1 MTAQDFWTI
10 SPEIAM
16 ALLALVVVSVDLV
29 TRSMAKV
36 SAVALIGLAAPLVL
50 TLNLWYGWFGDPA
63 TGPALFGTFEAD
75 RFSLFFNFLLITAT
89 AGAVLASVKYISS
102 GRMKDYG
109 GEFVALV
116 LFSVTGMMLL
126 VSATELIT
134 IYVSLELSALPVVAL
149 AAIHRTRRGVEAGTK
164 FFVLSAISSAILLYG
179 FAYIYGYTGTTNL
192 ELIMERLAALPD
204 QTGVPFGSYAVLLA
218 VIMIVAGFGFKMA
231 IVPFQMWVPDVYQ
244 GAPTP
249 VAAFLSVASKSAA
262 FAVIMRIMYTAFV
275 DPGDPA
281 ESELMRDWSGLF
293 AILAAVSMTVGN
305 MLALSQSNIK
315 RLLGYS
321 TIAQAGYILVGVAS
335 VPANQVGATFAGA
348 GAQGVLYY
356 LGGYLFTN
364 LAVFFAV
371 IAITSRT
378 GDDSIAGLNGLI
390 KRSPLLASLLVFG
403 LLSLLGMPPTVGF
416 MAKVIVFGSA
426 LNANLAWLAVIGVVN
441 TVIAAYYYLRVIRAI
456 VFEDPADASPIK
468 GDTPVLVATGV
479 AVVGAAV
486 LGFAPFLLLEF
497 AESALSILPG

>member
-1 MTAQDFWTI
+1 MMTVQDFWSL
-10 SPEIAM
+10 SPEISM
-16 ALLALVVVSVDLV
+16 ALLALVVVAVDLV

-36 SAVALIGLAAPLVL
+36 SAVAMVGLIAPLVL
-50 TLNLWYGWFGDPA
+50 TLNLWFGWFGDPA
-63 TGPALFGTFEAD
+63 AGPALFGTVEAD
-75 RFSLFFNFLLITAT
+75 RFSLFFNFLLITVT
-89 AGAVLASVKYISS
+89 AGTVLASTRYIASD
-102 GRMKDYG
+102 RMKDYG

-134 IYVSLELSALPVVAL
+134 IYVALELTALPVVAL
-149 AAIHRTRRGVEAGTK
+149 AAIHRTRQAVESGTK

-179 FAYIYGYTGTTNL
+179 FAYIYGFTGSTNL
-192 ELIMERLAALPD
+192 EVIMERLSVLPT
-204 QTGVPFGSYAVLLA
+204 QAGVPFGSYAVLLA

-231 IVPFQMWVPDVYQ
+231 VVPFQMWVPDVYQ

-262 FAVIMRIMYTAFV
+262 FAVVMRIMYTAF
-275 DPGDPA
+275 G
-281 ESELMRDWSGLF
+281 ESGLMQDWSGLF
-293 AILAAVSMTVGN
+293 AVLAAVSMTVGN
-305 MLALSQSNIK
+305 LLAISQSNIK

-321 TIAQAGYILVGVAS
+321 TIAQAGYILVGLAS

-348 GAQGVLYY
+348 GAQGALYY
-356 LGGYLFTN
+356 LAGYAFTN

-378 GDDSIAGLNGLI
+378 GDDSIEGMNGLI

-416 MAKVIVFGSA
+416 MAKVVVFGSA

-456 VFEDPADASPIK
+456 VFEDPADTSPIK
-468 GDTPVLVATGV
+468 GDVPVLVATCV
-479 AVVGAAV
+479 AAVGAGV
-486 LGFAPFLLLEF
+486 LGFAPFMVLEF

>member
-1 MTAQDFWTI
+1 MTVQDFWVI

-36 SAVALIGLAAPLVL
+36 AATALIGLAAPLGL
-50 TLNLWYGWFGDPA
+50 TLNLWFGWFGDPVS
-63 TGPALFGTFEAD
+63 GPALFGTVEAD
-75 RFSLFFNFLLITAT
+75 RFSLFFNFLLITVT
-89 AGAVLASVKYISS
+89 AGTVLASTKYIAS

-134 IYVSLELSALPVVAL
+134 IYVALELSALPVVAL

-164 FFVLSAISSAILLYG
+164 FFVLSAISSAVLLYG
-179 FAYIYGYTGTTNL
+179 FAYIYGYTGSTNL
-192 ELIMERLAALPD
+192 EVITERLAILPV
-204 QTGVPFGSYAVLLA
+204 QAGVPFGSYAVLLA
-218 VIMIVAGFGFKMA
+218 VVMIVAGFGFKMA
-231 IVPFQMWVPDVYQ
+231 VVPFQMWVPDVYQ
-244 GAPTP
+244 GAPAP

-262 FAVIMRIMYTAFV
+262 FAVIMRIMYSAF
-275 DPGDPA
+275 GD
-281 ESELMRDWSGLF
+281 SGGGSGLMEDWSGLF

-321 TIAQAGYILVGVAS
+321 TIAQAGYILVGLAS
-335 VPANQVGATFAGA
+335 VPVNQVGATFAGA

-356 LGGYLFTN
+356 LAGYAFTN

-378 GDDSIAGLNGLI
+378 GDDSIEGLNGLI

-426 LNANLAWLAVIGVVN
+426 LNANLAWLAIIGVVN

-456 VFEDPADASPIK
+456 VFEDPADTSPIK
-468 GDTPVLVATGV
+468 ADMPVLVATSV
-479 AVVGAAV
+479 AAVGAGV
-486 LGFAPFLLLEF
+486 LGIAPFLLLEF